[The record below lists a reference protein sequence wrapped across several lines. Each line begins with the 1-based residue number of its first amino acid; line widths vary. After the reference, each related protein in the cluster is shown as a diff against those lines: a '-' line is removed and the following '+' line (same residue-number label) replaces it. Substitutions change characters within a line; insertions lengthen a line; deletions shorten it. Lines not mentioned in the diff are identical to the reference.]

1 MTLAV
6 LCATTFSTLTFIF
19 IVPSVGDKLNYTN
32 ISVFGSLHL
41 YNKEENSPI
50 KWRQDDVEDSLGPF

>member
-1 MTLAV
+1 MTLAI

-19 IVPSVGDKLNYTN
+19 IVPSEGDKLNYPN

-41 YNKEENSPI
+41 YNKEENSPN
-50 KWRQDDVEDSLGPF
+50 KWRQDNVEDSLGPF